1 MEAIDETLSLG
12 GVRGSIGM
20 ILVLVGT
27 NPYSFKRLVRAAD
40 EYAAAS
46 GERMFIQLGNT
57 DYIPKHAQHKRFLER
72 EELLSNIRK
81 ADLVITQ
88 GGFGSIADCLR
99 ENKRVVAVPRKPEL
113 NEAPDRQEELVREL
127 DGLGRLVGVYDIADL
142 PVAIKKAISI
152 EFERSQK
159 HSIGELVREFIKDN
173 D

>member
-1 MEAIDETLSLG
+1 
-12 GVRGSIGM
+12 M

-27 NPYSFKRLVRAAD
+27 NPYSFERLVRAAD
-40 EYAAAS
+40 AYAEAS

-57 DYIPKHAQHKRFLER
+57 DYIPKHAEHRRFLER
-72 EELLSNIRK
+72 EELLGKIRK

-127 DGLGRLVGVYDIADL
+127 DGLGRLVGVYDIEDL
-142 PVAIKKAISI
+142 PVAIKTAFSTK
-152 EFERSQK
+152 FERTQK
-159 HSIGELVREFIKDN
+159 HSIVELVRKFIKDN